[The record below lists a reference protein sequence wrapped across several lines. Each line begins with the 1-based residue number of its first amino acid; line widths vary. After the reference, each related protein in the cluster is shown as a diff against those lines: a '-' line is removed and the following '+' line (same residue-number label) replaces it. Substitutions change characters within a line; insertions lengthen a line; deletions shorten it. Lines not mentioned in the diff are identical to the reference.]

1 MAQNGSHFGPLLTV
15 FAPFCIFFYNRQLN
29 IFGLAKPSIIFGV
42 KFLECAVPI
51 MNTAVE
57 IHGGSKFYLRQV
69 QVANLSPKHSRSD
82 NGRNR
87 LKKIAQKWHSNDRK
101 TLFFLCSEEGM
112 RGMSFGR
119 LKSGHTLGRPS
130 FGGYWFWGYLGAFWV
145 SMAIFGHIWAI
156 FALSPF
162 FVHVI

>member
-1 MAQNGSHFGPLLTV
+1 MPRIMDKHFLCIDITYFAPASNNRPEMAQNGSHFGPLLTV

-87 LKKIAQKWHSNDRK
+87 LKKIAQKWHSNGRK
-101 TLFFLCSEEGM
+101 TLFFCAVKRECG
-112 RGMSFGR
+112 GC
-119 LKSGHTLGRPS
+119 HLG
-130 FGGYWFWGYLGAFWV
+130 G
-145 SMAIFGHIWAI
+145 
-156 FALSPF
+156 
-162 FVHVI
+162 

>member
-87 LKKIAQKWHSNDRK
+87 LKKIAQKWHSNGRK
-101 TLFFLCSEEGM
+101 TLFFCAVKRECG
-112 RGMSFGR
+112 GC
-119 LKSGHTLGRPS
+119 HLG
-130 FGGYWFWGYLGAFWV
+130 G
-145 SMAIFGHIWAI
+145 
-156 FALSPF
+156 
-162 FVHVI
+162 